1 MEVMETIKD
10 FPDTGNIVFDYL
22 FTALMLFLQAYLW
35 CVDKILKYPVVTAI
49 FLIVVLI
56 LAIINRTI
64 VTEIRGNLWK
74 WRKQEHKIDSYYTT
88 FAVSQN
94 VAAKLLRQTAV
105 KVQAYIWFD
114 NFLDMKT
121 YYFENISILRETN
134 HIHDLIK
141 LHYRAE
147 SYTGGI
153 CNYTLAKP
161 IEQRLLT
168 TLAFPLVIK
177 GTGDVT
183 KEVSYIAMPLFL
195 SSTTAIAIYYK
206 LFLTDRIFELYA
218 IKQRVVTVFLSITTT
233 NPLPVLLKLTFF
245 CFHQKFHQHNF
256 QLI

>member
-94 VAAKLLRQTAV
+94 VAAKLWHRAAIET
-105 KVQAYIWFD
+105 QAH
-114 NFLDMKT
+114 
-121 YYFENISILRETN
+121 IL
-134 HIHDLIK
+134 
-141 LHYRAE
+141 
-147 SYTGGI
+147 
-153 CNYTLAKP
+153 
-161 IEQRLLT
+161 
-168 TLAFPLVIK
+168 
-177 GTGDVT
+177 
-183 KEVSYIAMPLFL
+183 
-195 SSTTAIAIYYK
+195 
-206 LFLTDRIFELYA
+206 
-218 IKQRVVTVFLSITTT
+218 
-233 NPLPVLLKLTFF
+233 
-245 CFHQKFHQHNF
+245 
-256 QLI
+256 